1 MVVLGGRAAELV
13 VFGSSEVTQGA
24 SGDLQMVSRIC
35 REMVTRYGFSSLGP
49 VALEGEGAEVFLGRD
64 WIRSE
69 PHYSRDTGNRI
80 DAQVRS
86 LATAALDAA
95 VATLAPRR
103 DLMDQL
109 VDRLIADETIDGESF
124 RAMVQEWEE
133 AHPGLPPVL
142 LPRTPSAL
150 AGQPSRETDVEASQ
164 VGVEAGILNR

>member
-1 MVVLGGRAAELV
+1 V

-24 SGDLQMVSRIC
+24 AGDLQMVSRIC

-49 VALEGEGAEVFLGRD
+49 IALEGEGAEVFLGRD

-86 LATAALDAA
+86 LATSALDAA
-95 VATLAPRR
+95 VAVLAPRR
-103 DLMDQL
+103 DLMDHL
-109 VDRLIADETIDGESF
+109 VERLIAEETIDGGSF
-124 RAMVQEWEE
+124 RASVQQWEE
-133 AHPGLPPVL
+133 AHPGLPPVR
-142 LPRTPSAL
+142 LPRASSVL
-150 AGQPSRETDVEASQ
+150 AGQPTREPDVEAAQ